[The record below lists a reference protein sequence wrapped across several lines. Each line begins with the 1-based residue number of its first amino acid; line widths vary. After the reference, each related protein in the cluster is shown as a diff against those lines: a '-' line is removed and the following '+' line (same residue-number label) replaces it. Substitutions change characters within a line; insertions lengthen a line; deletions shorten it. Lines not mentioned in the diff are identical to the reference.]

1 MNLLFLITMLLLTL
15 ARLIPLLAVFGYA
28 AHQDFRHGEVSN
40 KVWLYAPAGL
50 ALTMLDTV
58 LYTPFLWPYTA
69 TSIIFTVAFGLIL
82 FYFTR
87 GFQGA
92 DAKALITL
100 SVSFP
105 LGGFLWFY
113 PLAAFVFAGF
123 LVGLKFLLTRH
134 RKVHVRYL
142 PYLYVGMLL
151 ALV

>member
-1 MNLLFLITMLLLTL
+1 MTLLTL
-15 ARLIPLLAVFGYA
+15 ARLIPLLAIFGYA
-28 AHQDFRHGEVSN
+28 AYQDFRHGEVSN
-40 KVWLYAPAGL
+40 KVWLYMPVGL
-50 ALTMLDTV
+50 ALTVVDLV
-58 LYTPFLWPYTA
+58 LFTPFLWAYTLV
-69 TSIIFTVAFGLIL
+69 SIIFTVAFGLIL

-113 PLAAFVFAGF
+113 PLAAFVFAG
-123 LVGLKFLLTRH
+123 LVLALKTLAFRQRVSLVSEARF
-134 RKVHVRYL
+134 L
-142 PYLYVGMLL
+142 PYLYAGMLL

>member
-1 MNLLFLITMLLLTL
+1 MLWLTVT
-15 ARLIPLLAVFGYA
+15 RLISLLAIFGYA
-28 AHQDFRHGEVSN
+28 AYQDFRHGEVSN
-40 KVWLYAPAGL
+40 KVWLYMPAGL

-58 LYTPFLWPYTA
+58 LYTPFLWAYTLV
-69 TSIIFTVAFGLIL
+69 SIIFTVAFGLIL

-92 DAKALITL
+92 DTKALITL
-100 SVSFP
+100 SACFP

-113 PLAAFVFAGF
+113 PLAAFVFAG
-123 LVGLKFLLTRH
+123 LVLALKTLACRQRISLVSEARF
-134 RKVHVRYL
+134 L

>member
-1 MNLLFLITMLLLTL
+1 MLWLTL
-15 ARLIPLLAVFGYA
+15 IRLIPLLAVFGYA

-40 KVWLYAPAGL
+40 KVWLYAPFGL
-50 ALTMLDTV
+50 ALTIIDMC
-58 LYTPFLWPYTA
+58 LYSSFLWTYTLV
-69 TSIIFTVAFGLIL
+69 SIVFTVAFGLIL

-105 LGGFLWFY
+105 LGGFMWFY

-123 LVGLKFLLTRH
+123 LVGLKFLFSKH
-134 RKVHVRYL
+134 RVVSVRYL

>member
-1 MNLLFLITMLLLTL
+1 MLWLTF
-15 ARLIPLLAVFGYA
+15 ARLIPLLTVFGYA
-28 AHQDFRHGEVSN
+28 AIQDFRHGEVSN
-40 KVWLYAPAGL
+40 KVWLYAPFGFALTLLDL
-50 ALTMLDTV
+50 AL
-58 LYTPFLWPYTA
+58 YSPFLWSYTLV
-69 TSIIFTVAFGLIL
+69 SIVFTVAFGLIL
-82 FYFTR
+82 FYFTK

-123 LVGLKFLLTRH
+123 VLAVKLLVSKQKVTLTSE
-134 RKVHVRYL
+134 VRFL
-142 PYLYVGMLL
+142 PYLLAGMLL

>member
-1 MNLLFLITMLLLTL
+1 MLWLTF
-15 ARLIPLLAVFGYA
+15 ARLIPLLTVFGYA
-28 AHQDFRHGEVSN
+28 AQQDFRHGEVSN
-40 KVWLYAPAGL
+40 KVWLYAPLGL
-50 ALTMLDTV
+50 ALTLLDLA
-58 LYTPFLWPYTA
+58 LYSPFLWSYTLV
-69 TSIIFTVAFGLIL
+69 SIVFTVAFGLIL

-123 LVGLKFLLTRH
+123 VLAVKMLVSKQRVTL
-134 RKVHVRYL
+134 VSEVRFL
-142 PYLYVGMLL
+142 PYLLAGMLL